1 VFERFTEEARQVIV
15 LAQSEARGLG
25 HTEIGT
31 EHLLLGLIGEGA
43 GPASRAFA
51 KLGVTMD
58 AAREQVAADM
68 PPSDEAPRRRQLP
81 FTSRAKGTLEAALRQ
96 ALGLG
101 EDYIGTE
108 HMLLA
113 LLIERDART
122 ASVLASLGL
131 PPSLLRSTVMDERTV
146 KATPDP
152 HDDGDALLTLAEGS
166 GVAGRALVA
175 LGVTRDALREA
186 IEQARAP
193 S

>member
-1 VFERFTEEARQVIV
+1 MYERFTEEARQVIV
-15 LAQSEARGLG
+15 LAQEEARCLG
-25 HTEIGT
+25 HGYIGT

-51 KLGVTMD
+51 RLGVTVE
-58 AAREQVAADM
+58 AAREQVAADV
-68 PPSDEAPRRRQLP
+68 PPDDEAPRRQLP
-81 FTSRAKGTLEAALRQ
+81 FTPRAKGTLEAALRQ

-122 ASVLASLGL
+122 ASILSSLGCPPELLRDTVLAETA
-131 PPSLLRSTVMDERTV
+131 RKR
-146 KATPDP
+146 PD
-152 HDDGDALLTLAEGS
+152 DDGDALLALAAAGGTAAAALAELGITPEALATA
-166 GVAGRALVA
+166 VERARGA
-175 LGVTRDALREA
+175 
-186 IEQARAP
+186 

>member
-68 PPSDEAPRRRQLP
+68 PPSDEAPRMRQLP

-122 ASVLASLGL
+122 ARVLSALGL
-131 PPSLLRSTVMDERTV
+131 RPDLLRTAVMEERGAR
-146 KATPDP
+146 ATPDP

-166 GVAGRALVA
+166 GVAGRALEA
-175 LGVTRDALREA
+175 LGVTRGALREA
-186 IEQARAP
+186 VERAR
-193 S
+193 SGS

>member
-1 VFERFTEEARQVIV
+1 
-15 LAQSEARGLG
+15 
-25 HTEIGT
+25 
-31 EHLLLGLIGEGA
+31 
-43 GPASRAFA
+43 
-51 KLGVTMD
+51 
-58 AAREQVAADM
+58 M
-68 PPSDEAPRRRQLP
+68 PPGDEAPRGRQLP

-152 HDDGDALLTLAEGS
+152 HDDGDALLTLADGS

-186 IEQARAP
+186 IEQARTP

>member
-1 VFERFTEEARQVIV
+1 MFERFTEEAREVVV
-15 LAQSEARGLG
+15 LAQAEARLLG
-25 HTEIGT
+25 HGQIGT
-31 EHLLLGLIGEGA
+31 EHLLLGLIGEAAAPA
-43 GPASRAFA
+43 GRAFA
-51 KLGVTMD
+51 RLGVTLD
-58 AAREQVAADM
+58 AAREQVAADV
-68 PPSDEAPRRRQLP
+68 PPDDAAPQRQLP
-81 FTSRAKGTLEAALRQ
+81 FTPRTKGTLEAALRQ

-101 EDYIGTE
+101 DDYIGTE

-152 HDDGDALLTLAEGS
+152 HDDGDALLTLADGS

-186 IEQARAP
+186 IEQARTP